1 MLRSPQIFSLL
12 GFDIVTSE
20 NLTMANYLSYF
31 VLMTFAW
38 VLIDAMGRRVLLLWG
53 SVVLTLCFL
62 LLALFGGLAMNA
74 DQLHVD
80 QTLIAIPGVVSLFVA
95 TGAFGIG
102 WLATVW
108 LVPVSARLR
117 FHIVLCFRKVLW
129 MNTDLDAPD

>member
-1 MLRSPQIFSLL
+1 
-12 GFDIVTSE
+12 
-20 NLTMANYLSYF
+20 MANYLSYF

-62 LLALFGGLAMNA
+62 MLALFGGLAMNA
-74 DQLHVD
+74 DHLKVD
-80 QTLIAIPGVVSLFVA
+80 QTLIAIPGIVSLFVA

-108 LVPVSARLR
+108 LVPVSVGTTFLN
-117 FHIVLCFRKVLW
+117 LWSFRSR
-129 MNTDLDAPD
+129 D